1 MILPEHRAVSCYLHT
16 LSIVPILTKVWKYL
30 LPQFFVLKL
39 VEHIPLFLK
48 VNISYKAKN
57 LIIPTWKLWF
67 WEMRFI
73 NGHPRSATV
82 TALDENQVS
91 VIPKIVSTPS
101 KEPILRLWNLYY
113 ESFQHESQVL
123 QVVKYEEPYLL
134 KICTI
139 QSTQLSIN
147 LFIYN
152 RLYFI

>member
-1 MILPEHRAVSCYLHT
+1 
-16 LSIVPILTKVWKYL
+16 
-30 LPQFFVLKL
+30 
-39 VEHIPLFLK
+39 
-48 VNISYKAKN
+48 
-57 LIIPTWKLWF
+57 
-67 WEMRFI
+67 MRLI
-73 NGHPRSATV
+73 NGHPRSATI
-82 TALDENQVS
+82 TALDESQVS

-101 KEPILRLWNLYY
+101 NEPILRLWNLYY
-113 ESFQHESQVL
+113 EPFKHESQVL